1 MYDERE
7 ARQLSIRAI
16 NQFMKASDIS
26 TQEIA
31 DGQRTLGFLKD
42 GKAPIQTKDGI
53 LCSAL
58 ASYLKS
64 LKSIERFMISDP
76 AFRGF
81 DGSNPLLTALNKE
94 ISLTLD
100 TKAQLC
106 HDELPK
112 RQSRIDW

>member
-7 ARQLSIRAI
+7 ARQLSVRAL
-16 NQFMKASDIS
+16 NQFIKSPDLS
-26 TQEIA
+26 TQESA
-31 DGQRTLGFLKD
+31 DGQKTIGFLKD
-42 GKAPIQTKDGI
+42 GKAPIKQGGI
-53 LCSAL
+53 LCTAL

-64 LKSIERFMISDP
+64 LKSIESFMISDP

-81 DGSNPLLTALNKE
+81 DGSNPLLIALNKE